1 MLFYSIEV
9 IFNIALIKTLF
20 VNKGYCSTL
29 FTEKLNTLLRSY
41 SEGVWVHEFKYPLI
55 VWCGLLKPI
64 NRRPL
69 HVRSCRSQGKLQTA
83 ASGTKLASTSNN
95 RRVADGQSNQ

>member
-41 SEGVWVHEFKYPLI
+41 SEGV
-55 VWCGLLKPI
+55 
-64 NRRPL
+64 
-69 HVRSCRSQGKLQTA
+69 
-83 ASGTKLASTSNN
+83 
-95 RRVADGQSNQ
+95 